1 MFNSAPNKYY
11 LPPEF
16 NLRKKVMQIYDD
28 KIIVTDRP
36 DFSYDHVWKP
46 FVFIGIY
53 LISFFFTGFM
63 NYVQIAITLIAFFE
77 SLKEPDNRLTN
88 SEAAFL
94 IFQRLIA
101 VGLLF
106 FFDFKIFL
114 GYVLLTEICFH
125 LRLKF
130 LKREEPSEFNRAD
143 IQSITFKKAAV
154 FRGPVITISY
164 FDHQHSLK
172 MASYTFSDDRE
183 LDFGRIKLAET
194 NVVLS

>member
-1 MFNSAPNKYY
+1 
-11 LPPEF
+11 
-16 NLRKKVMQIYDD
+16 
-28 KIIVTDRP
+28 
-36 DFSYDHVWKP
+36 
-46 FVFIGIY
+46 
-53 LISFFFTGFM
+53 M
-63 NYVQIAITLIAFFE
+63 NYVQIAITLIVFFE

-88 SEAAFL
+88 FEAAFL

-106 FFDFKIFL
+106 LFDFKIFL
-114 GYVLLTEICFH
+114 GYVLLTEICFN

-154 FRGPVITISY
+154 FRSPIITISY
-164 FDHQHSLK
+164 FDHLHSLK
-172 MASYTFSDDRE
+172 TASYTFSDDCE

-194 NVVLS
+194 NVVLL